1 MKGERNLTFFIFINM
16 AEQSQFSKLSKIQL
30 VSISVKLI
38 DQDFPIGNP
47 YESDYDDAYSILEE
61 VSRYY
66 SIEVTNEDVEFF
78 SKFLEINDEI
88 IADLFAN
95 NKEQMKNRE
104 LIEQL
109 VIPVAK
115 SYNMDYSSWGS
126 CNYTNN
132 MTQEFDSYDEEWVK
146 DSATQQ
152 LNDGNWNMWDGQERS
167 STEYDD
173 FQESDYR
180 FDDVYEVDESKIKNE
195 SVLDKLVIENTSE
208 VIGSLDKKT
217 LIKLKSIIESRLR
230 LL

>member
-1 MKGERNLTFFIFINM
+1 MT
-16 AEQSQFSKLSKIQL
+16 EQSQFSKLSKIQL

-47 YESDYDDAYSILEE
+47 YESDYEDAYSILEE

-66 SIEVTNEDVEFF
+66 SIEVTHEDVEFF

-180 FDDVYEVDESKIKNE
+180 FDNVYEVDESKIKNE
-195 SVLDKLVIENTSE
+195 SVLDRLVIENTSE

>member
-66 SIEVTNEDVEFF
+66 SIDITHEDVEFF

-88 IADLFAN
+88 IAELFAN
-95 NKEQMKNRE
+95 NKKEIKNRL

-115 SYNMDYSSWGS
+115 SYTLDYRVWGTCS
-126 CNYTNN
+126 YTNY
-132 MTQEFDSYDEEWVK
+132 MGQEFDSYDEEWVK

-152 LNDGNWNMWDGQERS
+152 NNDGSWNMWEGQERS
-167 STEYDD
+167 ETEYDNYE
-173 FQESDYR
+173 ESDY
-180 FDDVYEVDESKIKNE
+180 DYEDVYEIDESKNRNE

-217 LIKLKSIIESRLR
+217 LIKLKSIIE
-230 LL
+230 